1 MTNEPNA
8 FKMSDESTYAL
19 VTGASRGIGRAVALQ
34 LAEKGY
40 RILINY
46 GSNEE
51 AAQETLRLVRETGSD
66 GELLPFDVGDAESAR
81 KALEEWEEKGD
92 AAIGVLVNNA
102 GVREDNLMMW
112 MEKDSWDKVLRTS
125 LDGFYNVTSPVLKG
139 MLSRKFGRIINMVSL
154 SGIRGMA
161 GQTNYSAAKAGVIGA
176 GKALAQ
182 EVGRRGITV
191 NSVAPGFIRTD
202 MTKDINEKD
211 YRSLIPA
218 GRFGKPEEVAAL
230 VGFLASPEASYITGE
245 VISVNGGLYT

>member
-1 MTNEPNA
+1 
-8 FKMSDESTYAL
+8 MSEEGTYAL
-19 VTGASRGIGRAVALQ
+19 VTGASRGIGRAVALE

-40 RILINY
+40 RILVNY

-51 AAQETLRLVRETGSD
+51 AAQETLRLIREAGSD

-81 KALEEWEEKGD
+81 KALEEWEERGHG
-92 AAIGVLVNNA
+92 AIGVLVNNA

-125 LDGFYNVTSPVLKG
+125 LDGFYNVTTPVLKG

-218 GRFGKPEEVAAL
+218 GRFGNPEEVAAL